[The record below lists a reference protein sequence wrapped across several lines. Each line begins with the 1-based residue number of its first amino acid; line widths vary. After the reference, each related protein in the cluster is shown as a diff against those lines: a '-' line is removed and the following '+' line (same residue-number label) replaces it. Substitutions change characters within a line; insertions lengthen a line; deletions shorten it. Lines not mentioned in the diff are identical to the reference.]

1 MSTVPHPFVVVF
13 DGDGTRV
20 LTQPPQGYNG
30 NVVLIFIDNSLSVTD
45 ILALLS
51 TTVGSVLQNHGIT
64 APLPPLP
71 PPNGCTPMCNA
82 FADAAQI
89 IRQNTGWEIV
99 QSIVVT
105 DGEDNTSMVE
115 PDTGLAGVDAD
126 QTKALK
132 LSDAL
137 NVAEVVH
144 KAAER
149 YGVQLLICVGDSEEV
164 AKAYAR
170 TKMCVAHIES
180 VANPEQVCAVVRGAV
195 RAARKGTKRARHNV
209 ITINDVDKLP
219 KPGTQAA
226 AMLDSLRK
234 LAPRQSL
241 NNNTLASKIKRTIE
255 RLQQQTNMKAW
266 NGDTPPDADIVA
278 GIAQRMITGTTV
290 GNDFEPA
297 FLFKQRDE
305 FKSHRKNPITKK
317 AVNSLLSQMAR
328 LKDLGVIE
336 TAKTTA
342 KHGGAK
348 YTVKAHA

>member
-1 MSTVPHPFVVVF
+1 MSTESLVIVF
-13 DGDGTRV
+13 DGNGSNV
-20 LTQPPQGYNG
+20 LEQPPPGYKG
-30 NVVLIFIDNSLSVTD
+30 RVVVIFIDNSLSVID
-45 ILALLS
+45 ILTLLS

-64 APLPPLP
+64 TPLPPLP

-105 DGEDNTSMVE
+105 DGEDNTSIVE

-126 QTKALK
+126 QTKAVK
-132 LSDAL
+132 LSDSL
-137 NVAEVVH
+137 NVADLVE
-144 KAAER
+144 KAANR
-149 YGVQLLICVGDSEEV
+149 YGVQLLICVGNNSEEV
-164 AKAYAR
+164 AEAYAR

-180 VANPEQVCAVVRGAV
+180 LANPEQVCAVVRGAV

-209 ITINDVDKLP
+209 ITINDVDTLP

-226 AMLDSLRK
+226 AMLDSLK
-234 LAPRQSL
+234 TLAPRQSL
-241 NNNTLASKIKRTIE
+241 NNDTLAEKIKATIE
-255 RLQQQTNMKAW
+255 RLRRQTNMKAW

-278 GIAQRMITGTTV
+278 GIARRMITGTAV

-305 FKSHRKNPITKK
+305 FKTHRKNPITKK

>member
-1 MSTVPHPFVVVF
+1 MSTETQPFVVVF

-20 LTQPPQGYNG
+20 LTQPPPGYKG
-30 NVVLIFIDNSLSVTD
+30 SVVLIFIDNSLSVID
-45 ILALLS
+45 ILHLLS
-51 TTVGSVLQNHGIT
+51 TTVGSVLQNHGIAT
-64 APLPPLP
+64 PLPPLP

-105 DGEDNTSMVE
+105 DGEDNTSTVE

-126 QTKALK
+126 RAKALK
-132 LSDAL
+132 LSGAL
-137 NVAEVVH
+137 NVADLVH
-144 KAAER
+144 KAAGK
-149 YGVQLLICVGDSEEV
+149 YGVQLLICVGDSKEV
-164 AKAYAR
+164 AKAYAS

-180 VANPEQVCAVVRGAV
+180 LATPEQVCAVVRGAV
-195 RAARKGTKRARHNV
+195 RAARKGLQRARHNV

-219 KPGTQAA
+219 KLGTQAA
-226 AMLDSLRK
+226 AMLDSLK
-234 LAPRQSL
+234 TLAPRQSL
-241 NNNTLASKIKRTIE
+241 NNNTLASKIKATIE
-255 RLQQQTNMKAW
+255 RLQRQTNMKAW

-278 GIAQRMITGTTV
+278 DIARRMITDTAV
-290 GNDFEPA
+290 GNDFEPSNMW
-297 FLFKQRDE
+297 KTCDE
-305 FKSHRKNPITKK
+305 LKTHKKNPITRK

-328 LKDLGVIE
+328 LKDQGVIE